1 MDLLPLT
8 MAPVIPVTI
17 EVDEETSSQ
26 WPQESKGGGGTSFLG

>member
-26 WPQESKGGGGTSFLG
+26 WPQESKGGGGITIRG